1 MNMNKYII
9 IDAGH
14 GNNSPGK
21 RSPIWKDGKQLF
33 EWEFN
38 RDIATRIAH
47 KLAAAGI
54 RSRLLVTEKEDIQ
67 LSERCRRVNNI
78 CRMHGANACILIS
91 IHANAGGGTGFEVYT
106 SPGNTKADE
115 YATIMLDTLKYSFP
129 KEKIRT
135 DYSDGD
141 ADKEARFYML
151 QKSQCP
157 SILTENLFMDNKT
170 DVAFLQSEEGKK
182 AIVDLHKEA
191 ILKFA
196 EHNI

>member
-78 CRMHGANACILIS
+78 CRMHGKDNCILIS
-91 IHANAGGGTGFEVYT
+91 IHSNAGGGTGFEVFT

-115 YATIMLDTLKYSFP
+115 YATIMLDSLKYSFP

-157 SILTENLFMDNKT
+157 AILTENLFMDNET
-170 DVAFLQSEEGKK
+170 DCRKLMDDNFREQIAEAHVR
-182 AIVDLHKEA
+182 AIFQML
-191 ILKFA
+191 
-196 EHNI
+196 

>member
-1 MNMNKYII
+1 MNSYKYII
-9 IDAGH
+9 IDRGH
-14 GNNSPGK
+14 GENTPGK
-21 RSPIWKDGKQLF
+21 RSPIWKDGKQLL

-38 RDIATRIAH
+38 NDIAARIAH

-54 RSRLLVTEKEDIQ
+54 RNRLLVTEKEDIQ

-91 IHANAGGGTGFEVYT
+91 IHANAGGGTGFEVFT

-115 YATIMLDTLKYSFP
+115 YATKMIESLKYTFP

-141 ADKEARFYML
+141 SDKEARFYML

-157 SILTENLFMDNKT
+157 AILTENLFMDNET
-170 DVAFLQSEEGKK
+170 DCRKLIDDNFREQIADAHVR
-182 AIVDLHKEA
+182 AIFQML
-191 ILKFA
+191 
-196 EHNI
+196 

>member
-78 CRMHGANACILIS
+78 CRMHGKDNCILIS
-91 IHANAGGGTGFEVYT
+91 IHANAGGGTGFEVFT
-106 SPGNTKADE
+106 SHGNTKADE

-157 SILTENLFMDNKT
+157 AILTENLFMDNET
-170 DVAFLQSEEGKK
+170 DCRKLMDDDFREQIADAHVR
-182 AIVDLHKEA
+182 AIFQML
-191 ILKFA
+191 
-196 EHNI
+196 

>member
-47 KLAAAGI
+47 KLGAAGV
-54 RSRLLVTEKEDIQ
+54 RNRLLVTEKEDIQ

-78 CRMHGANACILIS
+78 CRMHGKDNCILIS
-91 IHANAGGGTGFEVYT
+91 IHSNAGGGTGFEVFT

-115 YATIMLDTLKYSFP
+115 YATIMLDSLKYSFP

-157 SILTENLFMDNKT
+157 AILTENLFMDNEK
-170 DVAFLQSEEGKK
+170 DCRKLMDDNFREQIADAHVR
-182 AIVDLHKEA
+182 AIFQML
-191 ILKFA
+191 
-196 EHNI
+196 

>member
-78 CRMHGANACILIS
+78 CRMHGKDNCILIS
-91 IHANAGGGTGFEVYT
+91 IHANAGGGTGFEVFT

-115 YATIMLDTLKYSFP
+115 YASIMLDSLKYSFP

-141 ADKEARFYML
+141 ADKEARFYIL

-157 SILTENLFMDNKT
+157 AILTENLFMDNEK
-170 DVAFLQSEEGKK
+170 DCRNLMDDNFREQIADAHVR
-182 AIVDLHKEA
+182 AIFQML
-191 ILKFA
+191 
-196 EHNI
+196 

>member
-14 GNNSPGK
+14 GNNAPGK

-67 LSERCRRVNNI
+67 LSERCRRINNI
-78 CRMHGANACILIS
+78 CRMHGKDNCILIS
-91 IHANAGGGTGFEVYT
+91 IHANAGGGTGFEVFT
-106 SPGNTKADE
+106 SPGNTKSDE

-141 ADKEARFYML
+141 ADKEARFYIL

-157 SILTENLFMDNKT
+157 AILTENLFMDNET
-170 DVAFLQSEEGKK
+170 DCRKLMDNDFREQIAEAHVRAIFLM
-182 AIVDLHKEA
+182 L
-191 ILKFA
+191 
-196 EHNI
+196 

>member
-78 CRMHGANACILIS
+78 CRMHGKDNCILIS
-91 IHANAGGGTGFEVYT
+91 IHANAGGGTGFEVFT

-115 YATIMLDTLKYSFP
+115 YATIMLDSLKYSFP

-157 SILTENLFMDNKT
+157 AILTENLFMDNET
-170 DVAFLQSEEGKK
+170 DCRKLMDDDFREQIADAHVR
-182 AIVDLHKEA
+182 AIFQML
-191 ILKFA
+191 
-196 EHNI
+196 

>member
-47 KLAAAGI
+47 KLGSAGV
-54 RSRLLVTEKEDIQ
+54 RNRLLVTEKEDIQ

-78 CRMHGANACILIS
+78 CRMHGKDNCILIS
-91 IHANAGGGTGFEVYT
+91 IHANAGGGTGFEVFT

-141 ADKEARFYML
+141 ADKEARFYIL
-151 QKSQCP
+151 QKTNCP
-157 SILTENLFMDNKT
+157 ALLTENLFMDNET
-170 DVAFLQSEEGKK
+170 DCRKLMDDDFREQIAEAHVRAIFLM
-182 AIVDLHKEA
+182 L
-191 ILKFA
+191 
-196 EHNI
+196 

>member
-1 MNMNKYII
+1 MKKFII

-38 RDIATRIAH
+38 RDVAERIAH
-47 KLAAAGI
+47 KLGAMYVPN
-54 RSRLLVTEKEDIQ
+54 RLLVTEKEDIQ
-67 LSERCRRVNNI
+67 LSERCMRVNNI
-78 CRMHGANACILIS
+78 CRIHGKENCILIS
-91 IHANAGGGTGFEVYT
+91 IHANAGGGTGFEVFT

-115 YATIMLDTLKYSFP
+115 YATKMIESFNFTFP

-141 ADKEARFYML
+141 ADKDARFYML
-151 QKSQCP
+151 QKSQGP
-157 SILTENLFMDNKT
+157 AILTENLFIDNETDCRKLMDDNFREQIA
-170 DVAFLQSEEGKK
+170 DAHVR
-182 AIVDLHKEA
+182 AIFQML
-191 ILKFA
+191 
-196 EHNI
+196 